1 MSSMTDQK
9 KLVILA
15 GPSGSGKTTV
25 SKHLLTIDER
35 LVFSI
40 SATTR
45 QKRSNETDGKDY
57 YFMTEESFNE
67 KLAKD
72 EFVETEQVYAGI
84 WYGTLKSEMERIWQ
98 EGKVP
103 MLDIDVYGALNIKK
117 NYAPQALTVFI
128 HPGSVETLIERLKL
142 RATENEE
149 SSRKRIHRAE
159 EELSKAPE
167 FDRTVFNI
175 DLEKALVEVE
185 EIINEYIKG

>member
-1 MSSMTDQK
+1 MTDQK